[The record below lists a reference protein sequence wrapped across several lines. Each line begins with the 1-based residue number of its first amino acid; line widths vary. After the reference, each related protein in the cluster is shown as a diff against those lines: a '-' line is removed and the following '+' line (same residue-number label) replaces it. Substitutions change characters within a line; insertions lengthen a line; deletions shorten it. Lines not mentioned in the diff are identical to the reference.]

1 MHRTLISLSVTLHS
15 TDIGAEVLKTILIE
29 LFLLVA
35 IVIISDVFV
44 TIFITKLYC
53 ACFDGIS
60 DLASWKEVFQ

>member
-1 MHRTLISLSVTLHS
+1 MHRIFISLSGSLHS
-15 TDIGAEVLKTILIE
+15 TDTGAGVLKRILIE

-44 TIFITKLYC
+44 TIFITKLYY